1 MLIYNIML
9 RAHDILLK
17 ILAHIILLVEPVFQ
31 VLYLIQQVLY
41 LNLSILPVISV
52 LSGAPIGFRVVAKHA
67 A

>member
-41 LNLSILPVISV
+41 LIL
-52 LSGAPIGFRVVAKHA
+52 
-67 A
+67 